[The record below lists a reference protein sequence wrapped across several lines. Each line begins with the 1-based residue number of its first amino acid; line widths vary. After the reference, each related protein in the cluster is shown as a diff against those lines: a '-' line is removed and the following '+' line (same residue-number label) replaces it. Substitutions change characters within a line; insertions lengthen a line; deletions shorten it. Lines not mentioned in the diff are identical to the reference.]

1 MYKALFASFHIK
13 EQIQMTAKMN
23 FNLDLRNVQEQVD
36 ANIKEVSHLSHK
48 AILTYAGLWGLA
60 YDKTQSIF
68 GDSKALFDKAEKRG
82 EELESEWM
90 TELKKLRK
98 NPSVEKYPDM
108 VEERVADVSKVAKNL
123 QSDVKEFVGRYV
135 NPNEAVAS
143 AENLKIEVEGAVTDA
158 VAAVEKAVESM
169 AEKLVAGYDN
179 LAARDV
185 VEHLKGMSR
194 ESLEILKEYE
204 GKNKNRVTVLREI
217 DTLLETPE
225 AVA

>member
-1 MYKALFASFHIK
+1 
-13 EQIQMTAKMN
+13 
-23 FNLDLRNVQEQVD
+23 
-36 ANIKEVSHLSHK
+36 
-48 AILTYAGLWGLA
+48 
-60 YDKTQSIF
+60 
-68 GDSKALFDKAEKRG
+68 
-82 EELESEWM
+82 
-90 TELKKLRK
+90 
-98 NPSVEKYPDM
+98 M